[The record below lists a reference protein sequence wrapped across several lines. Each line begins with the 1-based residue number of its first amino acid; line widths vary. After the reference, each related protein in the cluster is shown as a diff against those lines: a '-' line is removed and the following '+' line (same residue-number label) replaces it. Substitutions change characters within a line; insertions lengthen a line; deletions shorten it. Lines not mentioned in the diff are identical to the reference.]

1 MKVGDL
7 VEVDFVDMTGVGTG
21 TSVCGLVVD
30 YSEHPTCD
38 EVCVMIDDNKHWFYL
53 DEVRIVSEHR

>member
-21 TSVCGLVVD
+21 TSLYGLVVG

-38 EVCVMIDDNKHWFYL
+38 EVCVLIDNSKHWFYV
-53 DEVRIVSEHR
+53 DEVRVVNENR